1 MTGRRSTAVP
11 SCRGLGRAALGM
23 AALVFV
29 CSAAPRPTPTPARTL
44 VVGVYDAPPF
54 AFRGPDG
61 QWRGLTVDLW
71 KDLAAD
77 LKVPFRLEEER
88 PSVILERIVKGTLA
102 TSAGPFAVNLEREQA
117 LDFSHAYLNP
127 GIGVAVRRSRE
138 GERWLTVVQALA
150 RPSALRIYAGV
161 GILLAIAGTI
171 VWALE
176 RRRNPLFP
184 SRPLPGVGSGFWWAG
199 VTTVGVGYG
208 DKVPV
213 TFWGRLLAI
222 LWMGISLVL
231 VTALTAFV
239 TSKLAVAELG
249 EVRNLQS
256 MRSMLVG
263 SVAATASAEFLRSEA
278 IPRRLYASI
287 PEALGALTRGEIQA
301 VAYNADTLHYF
312 VERDPSQ
319 PIAMLPGLIQAET
332 YAFPLADGSPLRD
345 PIDAALRRFLTDP
358 RWRELKDRYLG
369 AESGAP
375 PP

>member
-44 VVGVYDAPPF
+44 VGVYDAPPF

-184 SRPLPGVGSGFWWAG
+184 SRPLP
-199 VTTVGVGYG
+199 T
-208 DKVPV
+208 
-213 TFWGRLLAI
+213 RC
-222 LWMGISLVL
+222 
-231 VTALTAFV
+231 
-239 TSKLAVAELG
+239 
-249 EVRNLQS
+249 
-256 MRSMLVG
+256 RS
-263 SVAATASAEFLRSEA
+263 R
-278 IPRRLYASI
+278 
-287 PEALGALTRGEIQA
+287 
-301 VAYNADTLHYF
+301 
-312 VERDPSQ
+312 
-319 PIAMLPGLIQAET
+319 
-332 YAFPLADGSPLRD
+332 
-345 PIDAALRRFLTDP
+345 
-358 RWRELKDRYLG
+358 
-369 AESGAP
+369 SGAGCSP
-375 PP
+375 SSGWESASCWSRP